1 MQRSQMNISDE
12 VMEQM
17 REHYAKT
24 VKDCCLDMSNPIVRN
39 KIIPIYRDGL
49 FYITYGE
56 NRIGEIIRLKGI
68 DKNGQ
73 KIITHQKPILWR
85 KQNQHLLKK

>member
-1 MQRSQMNISDE
+1 MQRSQMKISNE

-17 REHYAKT
+17 HEHFAKT
-24 VKDCCLDMSNPIVRN
+24 VKDCCLDMQNSIVRN

-49 FYITYGE
+49 FYLTYGDA
-56 NRIGEIIRLKGI
+56 RIGEIIRLKGI

-73 KIITHQKPILWR
+73 KIITHEKTILWR
-85 KQNQHLLKK
+85 KQNQHLLRK